1 MNSTLELSELN
12 TMIGSLFTVGI
23 ASTEPD
29 RNALSLIREY
39 KVGGVILFARNI
51 EDPLQVASLCR
62 RLQEE
67 AMAATGT
74 PLFLAVD
81 QEGGRV
87 ARLKEP
93 FTLHPGPSEIGRS
106 PEPVAQAARF
116 ASITAAEM
124 SLVGLNMDMAPV
136 LDVPSGDPERHLSG
150 RTFGTNPE
158 TVATLGLKVI
168 EELQRKKIL
177 AVAKHFPGLGKANLD
192 PHHKLPVIDSPAS
205 EIEDRDLL
213 PFKAAIK
220 AGVSGIM
227 TSHAVYPGLD
237 PGTPAT
243 LSRKIIT
250 DLLRNRLRFD
260 GLVVTDDLE
269 MGAVAGGLGVARSAV
284 EAVKAGVDILL
295 VCENFDRIIKSIDA
309 VKRAVIRGDIP
320 PSRLRESTARIHR
333 IKAAIP
339 ANPALISRGKVKAY
353 FHCNEAV

>member
-29 RNALSLIREY
+29 RNALALIRDH
-39 KVGGVILFARNI
+39 KVGGIILFARNI
-51 EDPLQVASLCR
+51 ENPLQVASLCS

-67 AMAATGT
+67 AIAATGV

-93 FTLHPGPSEIGRS
+93 FTLQPGASEIGQSR
-106 PEPVAQAARF
+106 EPLQQAARF
-116 ASITAAEM
+116 ASVTAAEM

-136 LDVPSGDPERHLSG
+136 LDVPSGEPERHLAG

-158 TVATLGLKVI
+158 NVAALGVKVI
-168 EELQRKKIL
+168 QELQRRKIF
-177 AVAKHFPGLGKANLD
+177 AVAKHFPGLGKAGLD
-192 PHHKLPVIDSPAS
+192 PHHLLPIIDSPAA
-205 EIEDRDLL
+205 EMEERDLV
-213 PFKAAIK
+213 PFRAAIK
-220 AGVSGIM
+220 AGVCGIM

-250 DLLRNRLRFD
+250 DLLRKKLGFR
-260 GLVVTDDLE
+260 GLVITDDLE
-269 MGAVAGGLGVARSAV
+269 MGAVAGGPGVARSAV
-284 EAVKAGVDILL
+284 AAFQAGGDILL
-295 VCENFDRIIKSIDA
+295 VCENHERIVESIDA
-309 VKRAVIRGDIP
+309 VKRAVLRGDIP
-320 PSRLRESTARIHR
+320 ALRLRESAERIHR
-333 IKAAIP
+333 AKAAIP
-339 ANPALISRGKVKAY
+339 KDPDAISLEKVKAY
-353 FHCNEAV
+353 FHWN